1 MLNHSK
7 PSLHL
12 SAEFELMHH
21 LPLAQQSSEADAKF
35 ILKLYESRL
44 KKYYELISA
53 RNAEEI
59 SPIVNPD
66 VLKYIKEFTV
76 RVQQTCSTDSQFPKS
91 TLKVPVTPSQFMSPA
106 QK

>member
-1 MLNHSK
+1 
-7 PSLHL
+7 
-12 SAEFELMHH
+12 MHH

-76 RVQQTCSTDSQFPKS
+76 RVQQTCSTDSQFPKA